1 MRKYQARLTSH
12 HRRQRVHVRL
22 VRRVP
27 SNRVLPTG
35 ESDRETLRVFRVRP
49 RQRRR
54 NREVLRNVRVVRV
67 VLPKRESLHRG
78 NRSNARTDWTHA
90 AADWV
95 FFGRVF
101 ALQEQV
107 PDATDGDRARIYVRV
122 REEVLFRDVSDGIKI
137 RRRREG
143 SSRSSRKKKRFVL

>member
-1 MRKYQARLTSH
+1 M
-12 HRRQRVHVRL
+12 
-22 VRRVP
+22 
-27 SNRVLPTG
+27 
-35 ESDRETLRVFRVRP
+35 LRAYKIK
-49 RQRRR
+49 
-54 NREVLRNVRVVRV
+54 EYV

-122 REEVLFRDVSDGIKI
+122 REEVLFRGVSRDKDPTAE
-137 RRRREG
+137 RVQAEVVV
-143 SSRSSRKKKRFVL
+143 RKRDLYCSTYMPA